1 MTQNGNIMM
10 KIYNNR
16 SAGILFIILNII
28 TMIIETLIIF
38 KILPYNIIGGGRLEN
53 YNSALRAAIIS
64 IIILGIEIIFITIV
78 QKYNKNGKT
87 NLFIKII
94 LWIIFSIL
102 CINIIG
108 NILGKT
114 LFEKIFMGIIC
125 LLQLLNIMR
134 IIIDNKN
141 IKRNYIINLI
151 KQEYKK

>member
-1 MTQNGNIMM
+1 M

-16 SAGILFIILNII
+16 FAGILFIILNII
-28 TMIIETLIIF
+28 TMIIEALIIF
-38 KILPYNIIGGGRLEN
+38 KILPYNIIGGGILEN

-64 IIILGIEIIFITIV
+64 IIILGLEIIFIIMV

-114 LFEKIFMGIIC
+114 LFEKIFMEIIC

-151 KQEYKK
+151 KKEYKK

>member
-1 MTQNGNIMM
+1 M

-16 SAGILFIILNII
+16 FAGILFIILNII
-28 TMIIETLIIF
+28 TMIIEALIIF

-53 YNSALRAAIIS
+53 YNSALRAAIMS

-87 NLFIKII
+87 SLFIKII
-94 LWIIFSIL
+94 LWMIFSIL

-125 LLQLLNIMR
+125 LLQLLNITK
-134 IIIDNKN
+134 IITDNKN
-141 IKRNYIINLI
+141 IKRNHIIDLI
-151 KQEYKK
+151 KQEYKN